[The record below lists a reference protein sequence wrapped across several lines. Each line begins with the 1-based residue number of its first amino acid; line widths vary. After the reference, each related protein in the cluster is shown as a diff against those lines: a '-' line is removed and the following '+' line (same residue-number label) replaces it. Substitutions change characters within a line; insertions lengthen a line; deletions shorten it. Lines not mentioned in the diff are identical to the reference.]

1 MLLASITMI
10 YVSITN
16 LLPSAINTLNN
27 YYSYSKTIIFISLS
41 FILGNLIASLL
52 DKKVNINDNKIYKVG
67 IVTALG
73 LIIHNLLEGIATFI
87 TTSHNIVL
95 GLKLAIAIALHNI
108 PEGLSIAIPIYYGSK
123 NKLKALLVTSLAGI
137 AEIIGAILSYF
148 LLKNILNELSLA
160 LLYSLIAGIML
171 YIALYELLPNL
182 KDF

>member
-1 MLLASITMI
+1 M
-10 YVSITN
+10 
-16 LLPSAINTLNN
+16 
-27 YYSYSKTIIFISLS
+27 
-41 FILGNLIASLL
+41 
-52 DKKVNINDNKIYKVG
+52 
-67 IVTALG
+67 
-73 LIIHNLLEGIATFI
+73 
-87 TTSHNIVL
+87 

-123 NKLKALLVTSLAGI
+123 NKLKALLITLLAGI

-182 KDF
+182 KDL